1 MTRTKA
7 RARPTLAIAICTST
21 LSLVAAS
28 PTFAQVA
35 PSPKTPFL
43 IAAANGNPQW
53 ASTAAYI
60 GSLCPNLTPGTD
72 LRLRCAAALG
82 ASVATPPLATT
93 ALHQITPQQVLAQS
107 GVVDGAIMP
116 ATSAVAS
123 RLSAIGHIGIGGPL
137 ASNNYRPIALASAGD
152 TAGLGGASAARLQGY
167 VNIVGGS
174 GNRDTTP
181 IDDGYS
187 FDQKSIT
194 GGVDYRFSNMFTG
207 GVSLSWGDTR
217 LSFDANQGK
226 MKSTSTVGTVYGLWT
241 VSDRIQ
247 VSGLLAY
254 GKIDYSSDRYI
265 NYAED
270 AASNISRIAHGDT
283 KGDQWEGTVT
293 ANYAMPA
300 TDGWAYGPSLSIS
313 ARKLDLDAFAET
325 GAAGLN
331 LNFDS
336 QSTNSLQVALG
347 FDLSKAISTQTGV
360 ISPYARVQ
368 GIYET
373 KDNRRNIIVHYVDD
387 HTGFFPGIRLT
398 TDSPDRL
405 RFQGAVGVSGQFA
418 NGWSGFADVETVVGL
433 RNVSGYTGTLGLRK
447 EF

>member
-1 MTRTKA
+1 MTIT
-7 RARPTLAIAICTST
+7 RAHSTLAIAIGST
-21 LSLVAAS
+21 ALSLVVAS
-28 PTFAQVA
+28 PTLAQVA
-35 PSPKTPFL
+35 PSPNTAAL
-43 IAAANGNPQW
+43 IAAADGNPQW
-53 ASTAAYI
+53 ASTALYV

-72 LRLRCAAALG
+72 LRLRCAAALS
-82 ASVATPPLATT
+82 AAVNAEPLATK

-116 ATSAVAS
+116 ATTAVAS

-152 TAGLGGASAARLQGY
+152 TAGLGGASAAKLQGY
-167 VNIVGGS
+167 VNVVGGS
-174 GNRDTTP
+174 GNRDTTQ

-194 GGVDYRFSNMFTG
+194 GGVDYRFSDQFTG
-207 GVSLSWGDTR
+207 GVSVSWGDTR
-217 LSFDANQGK
+217 LDFDANQGK
-226 MKSTSTVGTVYGLWT
+226 MKSTSVVGTVYGLWT
-241 VSDRIQ
+241 LNDRIQ

-254 GKIDYSSDRYI
+254 GRIDYSSDRYI
-265 NYAED
+265 NYAEN
-270 AASNISRIAHGDT
+270 ATSTISRIAHGDT
-283 KGDQWEGTVT
+283 HGDQWEGTVT
-293 ANYAMPA
+293 ANYAMSA
-300 TDGWAYGPSLSIS
+300 KDGWAYGPSLSIS

-325 GAAGLN
+325 GATGLN
-331 LNFDS
+331 LNYDS

-347 FDLSKAISTQTGV
+347 FDVSKAISTQTGV

-368 GIYET
+368 GVYET

-433 RNVSGYTGTLGLRK
+433 RNVSGYTGTLGVRK

>member
-1 MTRTKA
+1 MTKT
-7 RARPTLAIAICTST
+7 RARSTLAIAIGST
-21 LSLVAAS
+21 ALSLVVAS
-28 PTFAQVA
+28 PTLAQVA
-35 PSPKTPFL
+35 PSPNTPLL

-82 ASVATPPLATT
+82 ASAANPPLATT

-107 GVVDGAIMP
+107 GVVDGAVMP
-116 ATSAVAS
+116 ATAAVAS

-137 ASNNYRPIALASAGD
+137 ASNNYRSIALASAGD

-167 VNIVGGS
+167 VNVVGGS
-174 GNRDTTP
+174 GNRDTTA

-194 GGVDYRFSNMFTG
+194 GGVDYRFSDKFTG
-207 GVSLSWGDTR
+207 GVSVSWGDTR
-217 LSFDANQGK
+217 TDFDANQGK
-226 MKSTSTVGTVYGLWT
+226 MKSTAVVGTVYGLWT
-241 VSDRIQ
+241 VNDRIQ
-247 VSGLLAY
+247 VSGLLSY
-254 GKIDYSSDRYI
+254 GKIDFSNDRYM
-265 NYAED
+265 NYAES
-270 AASNISRIAHGDT
+270 AASTISRIAHGDT

-293 ANYAMPA
+293 ANYAMAA
-300 TDGWAYGPSLSIS
+300 TDGWSYGPSLSLS
-313 ARKLDLDAFAET
+313 ARSLDLDAYAET
-325 GAAGLN
+325 GATGLN
-331 LNFDS
+331 LTYAD
-336 QSTNSLQVALG
+336 QSTQSLQVAVG
-347 FDLSKAISTQTGV
+347 FDLAKAISTQTGV
-360 ISPYARVQ
+360 VSPYARIQ

-405 RFQGAVGVSGQFA
+405 RFQGAIGVSGQFA
-418 NGWSGFADVETVVGL
+418 NGWSAFADVETVIGL
-433 RNVSGYTGTLGLRK
+433 RNVSGYTGTLGVRK